1 MKGNKFEIKVENNVS
16 RAKSE
21 LKSKLRKI
29 FEMWG
34 IFLTKEWVMRIKKA
48 KLIDTG
54 RFMNGVT
61 YKSDDKQTI
70 VGNPVEYSSFLEN
83 GTSKM
88 RARPTLKPAIMEN
101 REKLKNIAEKE
112 LKS

>member
-1 MKGNKFEIKVENNVS
+1 MKSNKFEIKIESNVP

-21 LKSKLRKI
+21 LKRKLRKI

-34 IFLTKEWVMRIKKA
+34 IFLTKEWVMRIKKE

-54 RFMNGVT
+54 RFMNSVT

-70 VGNPVEYSSFLEN
+70 VGNPTSYSSFLEN
-83 GTSKM
+83 GTSKR
-88 RARPTLKPAIMEN
+88 RARPTLKPAVMEN
-101 REKLKNIAEKE
+101 RKKLKDIAEKE

>member
-1 MKGNKFEIKVENNVS
+1 MRNNKFEIKIESNVP
-16 RAKSE
+16 KVKGE
-21 LKSKLRKI
+21 LKKKLRKI

-34 IFLTKEWVMRIKKA
+34 IFLTKEWVMRIKKE
-48 KLIDTG
+48 KLIDTS

-61 YKSDDKQTI
+61 YTSDAERTI

>member
-1 MKGNKFEIKVENNVS
+1 MKGNKFEIKVENNVP

-21 LKSKLRKI
+21 LKTKLRKI
-29 FEMWG
+29 YETWG
-34 IFLTKEWVMRIKKA
+34 IFLTKEWVMRIRKE
-48 KLIDTG
+48 KLIDTS
-54 RFMNGVT
+54 RFINGVT

-83 GTSKM
+83 GTSRM

>member
-1 MKGNKFEIKVENNVS
+1 MRNNRFEIKIESNVPK
-16 RAKSE
+16 AKSE

-29 FEMWG
+29 FKMWG

-48 KLIDTG
+48 KLIDTS
-54 RFMNGVT
+54 RFINGVT
-61 YKSDDKQTI
+61 YTSDAEQTI

>member
-1 MKGNKFEIKVENNVS
+1 MADNKFEIKIESNVPK
-16 RAKSE
+16 AKNE
-21 LKSKLRKI
+21 LKKKLSKIYTK
-29 FEMWG
+29 WG

-54 RFMNGVT
+54 RFMNSVT
-61 YKSDDKQTI
+61 YNSDNEQVV
-70 VGNPVEYSSFLEN
+70 VGNPVEYASFLEN
-83 GTSKM
+83 GTSRM

-101 REKLKNIAEKE
+101 REKLKDIAEKE

>member
-1 MKGNKFEIKVENNVS
+1 MRNNKFEIKIESNVPK
-16 RAKSE
+16 AKSE

-34 IFLTKEWVMRIKKA
+34 IFLTKEWVMRIKKE
-48 KLIDTG
+48 KLIDTS

-61 YKSDDKQTI
+61 YTSDAERTI

>member
-1 MKGNKFEIKVENNVS
+1 MKGNKFEIKVENNVP

-21 LKSKLRKI
+21 LKTKLRKI
-29 FEMWG
+29 YETWG
-34 IFLTKEWVMRIKKA
+34 IFLTKEWVMRIRKE
-48 KLIDTG
+48 KLIDTS
-54 RFMNGVT
+54 RFKNGVT

-83 GTSKM
+83 GTSRM

>member
-1 MKGNKFEIKVENNVS
+1 MRNNKFEIKIENNIPK
-16 RAKSE
+16 AESE

-54 RFMNGVT
+54 RFMNSVT

-70 VGNPVEYSSFLEN
+70 VGNPTSYASFLEN
-83 GTSKM
+83 GTSRM
-88 RARPTLKPAIMEN
+88 RARPTLKPAILEN
-101 REKLKNIAEKE
+101 REKLKDIAKNELEK
-112 LKS
+112 

>member
-1 MKGNKFEIKVENNVS
+1 MKGNKFEIKVENNVP

-21 LKSKLRKI
+21 LKTKLRKI
-29 FEMWG
+29 YEMWG
-34 IFLTKEWVMRIKKA
+34 IFLTKEWVMRIRKE

-70 VGNPVEYSSFLEN
+70 VGNPTSYASFLEN
-83 GTSKM
+83 GTSRM
-88 RARPTLKPAIMEN
+88 RARPTLKPAILEN
-101 REKLKNIAEKE
+101 REKLKDMAKNELEK
-112 LKS
+112 

>member
-1 MKGNKFEIKVENNVS
+1 MKGNKFEIKVENNVP

-21 LKSKLRKI
+21 LKTKLRKI

-34 IFLTKEWVMRIKKA
+34 IFLTKEWVMRIKKE

-70 VGNPVEYSSFLEN
+70 VGNPVEHSSFLEN
-83 GTSKM
+83 GTSRM
-88 RARPTLKPAIMEN
+88 RARPTLKPAIIDN
-101 REKLKNIAEKE
+101 RNKLKEIAEKE

>member
-1 MKGNKFEIKVENNVS
+1 MRNNKFEIKIESNVP
-16 RAKSE
+16 KVKGE
-21 LKSKLRKI
+21 LKKKLRKI

-34 IFLTKEWVMRIKKA
+34 IFLTKEWVMRIKKE

-70 VGNPVEYSSFLEN
+70 VGNPVEYSIFLEFD
-83 GTSKM
+83 TSK
-88 RARPTLKPAIMEN
+88 RKGRPTLKPAIMEN
-101 REKLKNIAEKE
+101 REKLKEIAEKE

>member
-1 MKGNKFEIKVENNVS
+1 MRNNKFEIKIESNVP
-16 RAKSE
+16 RA
-21 LKSKLRKI
+21 KSKLRKI

-70 VGNPVEYSSFLEN
+70 VGNPVQYGSFLEN
-83 GTSKM
+83 GTSKR
-88 RARPTLKPAIMEN
+88 RARPTLKPAILEN
-101 REKLKNIAEKE
+101 REKLKDIAKNELEK
-112 LKS
+112 

>member
-1 MKGNKFEIKVENNVS
+1 MRNNKFEIKIESNVPK
-16 RAKSE
+16 AKSE

-48 KLIDTG
+48 KLIDTS

-61 YKSDDKQTI
+61 YTSDAERTI
-70 VGNPVEYSSFLEN
+70 VGNSVEYSSFLEN

>member
-1 MKGNKFEIKVENNVS
+1 MTNNKFEIKIENNIPK
-16 RAKSE
+16 AKSE
-21 LKSKLRKI
+21 LKRKLRKI

-70 VGNPVEYSSFLEN
+70 VGNPVQYSVFLEN
-83 GTSKM
+83 GTSKR
-88 RARPTLKPAIMEN
+88 RARPTLKPAILEN
-101 REKLKNIAEKE
+101 REKLKDIAEKE
-112 LKS
+112 LKN

>member
-1 MKGNKFEIKVENNVS
+1 MRNNKFEIKIESNVP

-34 IFLTKEWVMRIKKA
+34 IFLTKEWVMRIKKE

-83 GTSKM
+83 GTSRM
-88 RARPTLKPAIMEN
+88 RARPTLKPAIIDN
-101 REKLKNIAEKE
+101 RNKLKEIVEKE

>member
-1 MKGNKFEIKVENNVS
+1 MRNNKFEIKIESNVP
-16 RAKSE
+16 KVKGE
-21 LKSKLRKI
+21 LKKKLRKI

-34 IFLTKEWVMRIKKA
+34 IFLTKEWVMRIKKE
-48 KLIDTG
+48 KLIDTS

-61 YKSDDKQTI
+61 YTSDAERTI
-70 VGNPVEYSSFLEN
+70 IGNPVEYSSFLEN

>member
-1 MKGNKFEIKVENNVS
+1 MKGNKFEIKVENNVP

-21 LKSKLRKI
+21 LKTKLRKI
-29 FEMWG
+29 YEMWG
-34 IFLTKEWVMRIKKA
+34 IFLTKEWVMRIRKE

-70 VGNPVEYSSFLEN
+70 VGNPTSYASFLEN
-83 GTSKM
+83 GTSRM
-88 RARPTLKPAIMEN
+88 RARPTLKPAIMDN
-101 REKLKNIAEKE
+101 RNKLKEIAEKE

>member
-1 MKGNKFEIKVENNVS
+1 MRNNKFEIKIESNVP
-16 RAKSE
+16 KVKGE

-29 FEMWG
+29 YETWG
-34 IFLTKEWVMRIKKA
+34 IFLTKEWVMRIRKE

-83 GTSKM
+83 GTSRM
-88 RARPTLKPAIMEN
+88 RARPTLKPAVMEN
-101 REKLKNIAEKE
+101 RERLKNIAEKE

>member
-1 MKGNKFEIKVENNVS
+1 MRNNKFEIKIESNVP
-16 RAKSE
+16 KVKGE
-21 LKSKLRKI
+21 LKKKLRKI

-34 IFLTKEWVMRIKKA
+34 IFLTKEWVMRIKKE

-70 VGNPVEYSSFLEN
+70 VGNPTSYASFLEN
-83 GTSKM
+83 GTSRM
-88 RARPTLKPAIMEN
+88 RARPTLKPAVMEN
-101 REKLKNIAEKE
+101 REKLKDIAEKE

>member
-1 MKGNKFEIKVENNVS
+1 MKGNKFEIKVENNVP

-88 RARPTLKPAIMEN
+88 RARPTLKSAIMEN

>member
-1 MKGNKFEIKVENNVS
+1 MKGNKFEIKVENNVP

-34 IFLTKEWVMRIKKA
+34 VFLTKEWVMRIKKE

-83 GTSKM
+83 GTSRM

-101 REKLKNIAEKE
+101 REKLKEIAEKE

>member
-1 MKGNKFEIKVENNVS
+1 MKGNKFEIKVENNVP

-48 KLIDTG
+48 KLRDTG

>member
-1 MKGNKFEIKVENNVS
+1 MRNNKFEIKIESNVPKV
-16 RAKSE
+16 RGE

-54 RFMNGVT
+54 RFMNSVT

-70 VGNPVEYSSFLEN
+70 VGNPVEYASFLEN
-83 GTSKM
+83 GTSKR
-88 RARPTLKPAIMEN
+88 RARPTLKPAILEN
-101 REKLKNIAEKE
+101 REKLKDMAKNELEK
-112 LKS
+112 

>member
-1 MKGNKFEIKVENNVS
+1 MKGDKFEIKVENNVP

-21 LKSKLRKI
+21 LKTKLRKI
-29 FEMWG
+29 YETWG
-34 IFLTKEWVMRIKKA
+34 IFLTKEWVMRIKKE

>member
-1 MKGNKFEIKVENNVS
+1 MKGNKFEIKVENNVP

-21 LKSKLRKI
+21 LKTKLRKI
-29 FEMWG
+29 YGTWAM
-34 IFLTKEWVMRIKKA
+34 FLTKEWVMRIKKE
-48 KLIDTG
+48 KLIDTS

-61 YKSDDKQTI
+61 GKSDDKQTI
-70 VGNPVEYSSFLEN
+70 MGNPVEYSSFLEN
-83 GTSKM
+83 GTSRM

-101 REKLKNIAEKE
+101 REKLKEIAEKE

>member
-1 MKGNKFEIKVENNVS
+1 MKGDKFEIKVENNVP

-21 LKSKLRKI
+21 LKTKLRKI

-34 IFLTKEWVMRIKKA
+34 VFLTKEWVMRIRKE

-70 VGNPVEYSSFLEN
+70 IGNPTSYASFLEN
-83 GTSKM
+83 GTSRM
-88 RARPTLKPAIMEN
+88 RARPTLKPAIMDN
-101 REKLKNIAEKE
+101 RNKLKEIAEKE

>member
-1 MKGNKFEIKVENNVS
+1 MRNNEFEIKIESNVP
-16 RAKSE
+16 KVKGE

-29 FEMWG
+29 YETWG
-34 IFLTKEWVMRIKKA
+34 IFLTKEWVMRIRRE

-61 YKSDDKQTI
+61 YKSDDKKTTI
-70 VGNPVEYSSFLEN
+70 GNPVEYSSFLEN
-83 GTSKM
+83 GTSRM
-88 RARPTLKPAIMEN
+88 RARPTLKPTVMEN
-101 REKLKNIAEKE
+101 RDKLKDIAERE

>member
-1 MKGNKFEIKVENNVS
+1 MKGNKFEIKVENNVP

-34 IFLTKEWVMRIKKA
+34 VFLTKEWVMRIKKA

-70 VGNPVEYSSFLEN
+70 IGNPVEYSSFLEN

>member
-1 MKGNKFEIKVENNVS
+1 MRNNKFEIKIENNIPK
-16 RAKSE
+16 AKSE

-70 VGNPVEYSSFLEN
+70 VGNPVEYS
-83 GTSKM
+83 
-88 RARPTLKPAIMEN
+88 A
-101 REKLKNIAEKE
+101 
-112 LKS
+112 

>member
-1 MKGNKFEIKVENNVS
+1 MRNNKFEIKIESNVP

-29 FEMWG
+29 YETWG
-34 IFLTKEWVMRIKKA
+34 IFLTKEWVMRIRKE

-83 GTSKM
+83 ETSRM

-101 REKLKNIAEKE
+101 RERLKNIAEKE

>member
-1 MKGNKFEIKVENNVS
+1 MRNNKLEIKIESNVP

-21 LKSKLRKI
+21 LKRKLRKI

-34 IFLTKEWVMRIKKA
+34 IFLTKEWVMRIKKE

-70 VGNPVEYSSFLEN
+70 VGNPVEYS
-83 GTSKM
+83 
-88 RARPTLKPAIMEN
+88 A
-101 REKLKNIAEKE
+101 
-112 LKS
+112 

>member
-1 MKGNKFEIKVENNVS
+1 MKGNKFEIKVENNVP

>member
-1 MKGNKFEIKVENNVS
+1 MRNNKFEIKIESNVP
-16 RAKSE
+16 KVKGE

-34 IFLTKEWVMRIKKA
+34 IFLTKEWVMRIKKE

-70 VGNPVEYSSFLEN
+70 VGNPAEYS
-83 GTSKM
+83 
-88 RARPTLKPAIMEN
+88 A
-101 REKLKNIAEKE
+101 
-112 LKS
+112 

>member
-1 MKGNKFEIKVENNVS
+1 MRNNKFEIKIENNIPK
-16 RAKSE
+16 AESE

-54 RFMNGVT
+54 RFMNSVT

-70 VGNPVEYSSFLEN
+70 VGNPTSYSSFLEN
-83 GTSKM
+83 GTSRM
-88 RARPTLKPAIMEN
+88 RARPTLKPAILEN
-101 REKLKNIAEKE
+101 REKLKDIAEKE
-112 LKS
+112 LEK

>member
-1 MKGNKFEIKVENNVS
+1 MRNNKFEIKIESNVPKV
-16 RAKSE
+16 RSE

-29 FEMWG
+29 YEKWG
-34 IFLTKEWVMRIKKA
+34 IFLTKEWVMRIKRA

-61 YKSDDKQTI
+61 YKSDDKQTV

-83 GTSKM
+83 GTSRM
-88 RARPTLKPAIMEN
+88 RARPTLKPAVMEN
-101 REKLKNIAEKE
+101 RERLKNIAEKE